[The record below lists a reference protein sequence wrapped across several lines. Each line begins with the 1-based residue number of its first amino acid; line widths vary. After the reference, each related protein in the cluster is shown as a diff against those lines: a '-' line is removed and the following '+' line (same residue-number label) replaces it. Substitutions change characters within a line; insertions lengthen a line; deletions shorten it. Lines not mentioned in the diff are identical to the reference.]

1 MRLPRFSPQA
11 AHRIAVLSLFL
22 LSVVVFTGA
31 AVRLTGSGLACPQ
44 WPQCNDQVISGTQP
58 EWIEFG
64 NRLLSG
70 MIGLVAV
77 IAFFVMLRRNPRDND
92 LVKIAALPALGVA
105 AQGAV
110 GALTV
115 QYHLRPGFVIAHF
128 VLSFLIL
135 IAAAFLV
142 WRSKHPSGSRPY
154 ATDAV
159 AVWGSRALLVLVGGV
174 VAIGTLATGA
184 GPHPGS
190 RATGEVTDRIEWF
203 GGETLRLLIHR
214 HGNLGTA
221 TLVLAVILF
230 AVLIRRG
237 ASQALLRKLAALI
250 VVYAMQGAVGL
261 YQYYNGLPAE
271 AVWVH
276 IVLATFVW
284 LLALF
289 TVFEAGQL
297 ERRRAAPRGAQPP
310 AAL

>member
-11 AHRIAVLSLFL
+11 AHRVAVLSLVM

-44 WPQCNDQVISGTQP
+44 WPQCNDQVITGTQP

-64 NRLLSG
+64 NRLFSG
-70 MIGLVAV
+70 AIGLIAV
-77 IAFFVMLRRNPRDND
+77 LAFFVMLLRTPRDRE
-92 LVKIAALPALGVA
+92 LVKIAALPAIGVA
-105 AQGAV
+105 LQGAV

-115 QYHLRPGFVIAHF
+115 QYHLRPGFVITHF

-135 IAAAFLV
+135 IAAALLV

-159 AVWGSRALLVLVGGV
+159 AVWGSRALLVLIGGV

-203 GGETLRLLIHR
+203 GGETLRILIHR

-221 TLVLAVILF
+221 TLIFAIILLAVLF
-230 AVLIRRG
+230 RRG
-237 ASQALLRKLAALI
+237 APQALQRRLAALI
-250 VVYAMQGAVGL
+250 AVYAMQGAVGL

-289 TVFEAGQL
+289 VVFEAGRL
-297 ERRRAAPRGAQPP
+297 EPRTLVQPV
-310 AAL
+310 A